1 MTRVVLAAAYRTPIG
16 VFGGAFKDVPAY
28 DLGATLIE
36 HIIKETGLNPSEI
49 DEVIIGNVLQAGQ
62 GQNPAR
68 IAGLP
73 ETVPAFTVNK
83 VCGSGLKS
91 IQLAY
96 QSIVTGEN
104 DIVLAGGMENMSQS
118 PMLVNNSRF
127 GFKMGHQSMVD
138 SMVYDGLTDVFN
150 QYHMGITAENLVE
163 QYGIS
168 REEQD
173 TFAVNSQHKAVRA
186 QQNGEFDSEIV
197 PVSIPQRKGEPIL
210 VTKDEGVR
218 ENVSVEKL
226 SRLRPAFKKDGT
238 VTAGNASGINDGAA
252 MMLVMSEDKAKELNI
267 EPLAVL
273 DGFGSHG
280 VDPSIMGIAPVGAVE
295 KALKRSKKELS
306 DIDVF
311 ELNEAFAAQ
320 LLAVDRELKLPP
332 EKVNVKG
339 GAIALGH
346 PIGASGARVLVTLLH
361 QLNDEVETGLTS
373 LVAVKLSLQLY
384 QSINNKKTGY
394 HNSINYM
401 LA

>member
-49 DEVIIGNVLQAGQ
+49 NEVIIGNVLQAGQ

-68 IAGLP
+68 IAAMKGGLP

-373 LVAVKLSLQLY
+373 LCIGGGQAIAAVVSKY
-384 QSINNKKTGY
+384 K
-394 HNSINYM
+394 
-401 LA
+401 

>member
-16 VFGGAFKDVPAY
+16 FFGSAFKDVPAY

-68 IAGLP
+68 IAAMKGGLP

-173 TFAVNSQHKAVRA
+173 TFAVNSQQKAVRA

-197 PVSIPQRKGEPIL
+197 PVSIPQRKGEPIV

-320 LLAVDRELKLPP
+320 SLAVDRELKLPP

-373 LVAVKLSLQLY
+373 LCIGGGQAIAAVVSKY
-384 QSINNKKTGY
+384 K
-394 HNSINYM
+394 
-401 LA
+401 

>member
-68 IAGLP
+68 IAAMKGGLP

-173 TFAVNSQHKAVRA
+173 TFAVNSQQKAVRA

-197 PVSIPQRKGEPIL
+197 PVSIPQRKGEPIV

-273 DGFGSHG
+273 DGFGTHG

-320 LLAVDRELKLPP
+320 SLAVDRELKLPP

-373 LVAVKLSLQLY
+373 LCIGGGQAITAVVSKY
-384 QSINNKKTGY
+384 K
-394 HNSINYM
+394 
-401 LA
+401 

>member
-68 IAGLP
+68 IAAMKGGLP

-127 GFKMGHQSMVD
+127 GCKMGHQSMVD

-173 TFAVNSQHKAVRA
+173 TFAVNSQQKAVRA

-320 LLAVDRELKLPP
+320 SLAVDRELKLPP

-373 LVAVKLSLQLY
+373 LCIGGGQAIAAVVSKY
-384 QSINNKKTGY
+384 K
-394 HNSINYM
+394 
-401 LA
+401 

>member
-68 IAGLP
+68 IAAMKGGLP
-73 ETVPAFTVNK
+73 ETVPAFIVNK

-173 TFAVNSQHKAVRA
+173 TFAVNSQQKAVRA

-197 PVSIPQRKGEPIL
+197 PVSIPQRKGELIV

-320 LLAVDRELKLPP
+320 SLAVDRELKLPP

-373 LVAVKLSLQLY
+373 LCIGGGQAIAAVVSKY
-384 QSINNKKTGY
+384 K
-394 HNSINYM
+394 
-401 LA
+401 

>member
-68 IAGLP
+68 IAAMKGGLP

-173 TFAVNSQHKAVRA
+173 TFAVNSQQKAVRA

-197 PVSIPQRKGEPIL
+197 PVSIPQRKGEPIV

-320 LLAVDRELKLPP
+320 SLAVDRELKLPP

-373 LVAVKLSLQLY
+373 LCIGGGKAIAAVVSKY
-384 QSINNKKTGY
+384 K
-394 HNSINYM
+394 
-401 LA
+401 

>member
-1 MTRVVLAAAYRTPIG
+1 MTKVVLAAAYRTPIG

-36 HIIKETGLNPSEI
+36 HIIKETRLNPSDI

-68 IAGLP
+68 IAAMKGGLP

-96 QSIVTGEN
+96 QSILTGEN
-104 DIVLAGGMENMSQS
+104 DVVIAGGMENMSQS
-118 PMLVNNSRF
+118 PMLVNNGRF
-127 GFKMGHQSMVD
+127 GFKMGHQTMID

-163 QYGIS
+163 QYEIT

-173 TFAVNSQHKAVRA
+173 TFAVNSQRKAANA
-186 QQNGEFDSEIV
+186 QQNGGFDSEIV
-197 PVSIPQRKGEPIL
+197 PVSIPQRKGEPI
-210 VTKDEGVR
+210 VVSKDEGVR
-218 ENVSVEKL
+218 GNVSIEKL

-267 EPLAVL
+267 EPLAVI

-280 VDPSIMGIAPVGAVE
+280 VNPFVMGIAPVGAVE
-295 KALKRSKKELS
+295 KALKRSNKELS

-320 LLAVDRELKLPP
+320 SLAVDRELKLPK

-373 LVAVKLSLQLY
+373 LCIGGGQAIAAVVSKY
-384 QSINNKKTGY
+384 
-394 HNSINYM
+394 
-401 LA
+401 

>member
-1 MTRVVLAAAYRTPIG
+1 MTRVVLAAACRTPIG

-68 IAGLP
+68 IAAMKGGLP

-173 TFAVNSQHKAVRA
+173 TFAVNSQQKAVRA

-197 PVSIPQRKGEPIL
+197 PVSIPQRKGELIV

-320 LLAVDRELKLPP
+320 SLAVDRELKLPP

-373 LVAVKLSLQLY
+373 LCIGGGQAIAAVVSKY
-384 QSINNKKTGY
+384 K
-394 HNSINYM
+394 
-401 LA
+401 

>member
-49 DEVIIGNVLQAGQ
+49 NEVIIGNVLQAGQ

-68 IAGLP
+68 IAAMKGGLP

-173 TFAVNSQHKAVRA
+173 TFAVNSQQKAVRA
-186 QQNGEFDSEIV
+186 QQNGGFDSEIV
-197 PVSIPQRKGEPIL
+197 PVSIPQRKGEPI
-210 VTKDEGVR
+210 VVSKDEGVR

-226 SRLRPAFKKDGT
+226 SHLRPAFKKDGT

-295 KALKRSKKELS
+295 KALKRSEKELS

-320 LLAVDRELKLPP
+320 SLAVDRELKLPP

-373 LVAVKLSLQLY
+373 LCIGGGQAIAAVVSKY
-384 QSINNKKTGY
+384 K
-394 HNSINYM
+394 
-401 LA
+401 

>member
-16 VFGGAFKDVPAY
+16 VFEGAFKDVPAY

-68 IAGLP
+68 IAAMKGGLP

-373 LVAVKLSLQLY
+373 LCIGGGQAIAAVVSKY
-384 QSINNKKTGY
+384 K
-394 HNSINYM
+394 
-401 LA
+401 

>member
-68 IAGLP
+68 IAAMKGGLP

-197 PVSIPQRKGEPIL
+197 PVSIPQRKGEPIV

-218 ENVSVEKL
+218 ESVSVEKL

-273 DGFGSHG
+273 DGFGTHG

-320 LLAVDRELKLPP
+320 SLAVDRELKLPP

-373 LVAVKLSLQLY
+373 LCIGGGQAIAAVVSKY
-384 QSINNKKTGY
+384 K
-394 HNSINYM
+394 
-401 LA
+401 

>member
-68 IAGLP
+68 IAAMKGGLP

-210 VTKDEGVR
+210 VTKDEGLR

-373 LVAVKLSLQLY
+373 LCIGGGQAIAAVVSKY
-384 QSINNKKTGY
+384 K
-394 HNSINYM
+394 
-401 LA
+401 

>member
-68 IAGLP
+68 IAAMKGGLP

-173 TFAVNSQHKAVRA
+173 TFAVNSQQKAVRA

-320 LLAVDRELKLPP
+320 SLAVDRELKLPP

-346 PIGASGARVLVTLLH
+346 PIGASGTRVLVTLLH

-373 LVAVKLSLQLY
+373 LCIGGGQAIAAVVSKY
-384 QSINNKKTGY
+384 K
-394 HNSINYM
+394 
-401 LA
+401 

>member
-49 DEVIIGNVLQAGQ
+49 NEVIIGNVLQAGQ

-68 IAGLP
+68 IAAMKGGLP

-173 TFAVNSQHKAVRA
+173 TFAVNSQQKAVRA
-186 QQNGEFDSEIV
+186 QQNGGFDSEIV
-197 PVSIPQRKGEPIL
+197 PVSIPQRKGEPI
-210 VTKDEGVR
+210 VVSKDEGVR

-295 KALKRSKKELS
+295 KALKRSEKELS

-320 LLAVDRELKLPP
+320 SLAVDRELKLPP

-346 PIGASGARVLVTLLH
+346 PIGASGTRVLVTLLH

-373 LVAVKLSLQLY
+373 LCIGGGQAIAAVVSKY
-384 QSINNKKTGY
+384 K
-394 HNSINYM
+394 
-401 LA
+401 

>member
-68 IAGLP
+68 IAAMKGGLP

-173 TFAVNSQHKAVRA
+173 TFAVNSQQKAVRA

-320 LLAVDRELKLPP
+320 SLAVDRELKLPP

-339 GAIALGH
+339 GAIELGH

-373 LVAVKLSLQLY
+373 LCIGGGQAIAAVVSKY
-384 QSINNKKTGY
+384 K
-394 HNSINYM
+394 
-401 LA
+401 

>member
-68 IAGLP
+68 IAAMKGGLP

-138 SMVYDGLTDVFN
+138 SMVYDGLTDVFK

-210 VTKDEGVR
+210 VTKAEGVR

-373 LVAVKLSLQLY
+373 LCIGGGQAIAAVVSKY
-384 QSINNKKTGY
+384 K
-394 HNSINYM
+394 
-401 LA
+401 

>member
-16 VFGGAFKDVPAY
+16 VFGGACNDVPAY
-28 DLGATLIE
+28 DLGAPLIE

-68 IAGLP
+68 IAAMKGGLP

-150 QYHMGITAENLVE
+150 QYHMGVTAENLVE

-197 PVSIPQRKGEPIL
+197 PVSIPQRKGEPIV

-273 DGFGSHG
+273 DGFGTHG

-320 LLAVDRELKLPP
+320 SLAVDRELKLPP

-373 LVAVKLSLQLY
+373 LCIGGGQAIAAVVSKY
-384 QSINNKKTGY
+384 K
-394 HNSINYM
+394 
-401 LA
+401 

>member
-68 IAGLP
+68 IAAMKGGLP

-173 TFAVNSQHKAVRA
+173 TFAVNSQQKAVRA

-197 PVSIPQRKGEPIL
+197 PVSIPQRKGEPIV

-252 MMLVMSEDKAKELNI
+252 MMLVISEDKAKELNI

-273 DGFGSHG
+273 DGFGTHG

-320 LLAVDRELKLPP
+320 SLAVDRELKLPP

-373 LVAVKLSLQLY
+373 LCIGGGQAIAAVVSKY
-384 QSINNKKTGY
+384 K
-394 HNSINYM
+394 
-401 LA
+401 

>member
-49 DEVIIGNVLQAGQ
+49 NEVIIGNVLQAGQ

-68 IAGLP
+68 IAAMKGGLP
-73 ETVPAFTVNK
+73 ETVPVFTVNK

-96 QSIVTGEN
+96 QSIVTGQN

-173 TFAVNSQHKAVRA
+173 TFAVNSQKKAANA
-186 QQNGEFDSEIV
+186 QQNGGFDSEIV
-197 PVSIPQRKGEPIL
+197 PVSIPQRKGEPIV

-320 LLAVDRELKLPP
+320 SLAVDRELKLPP

-373 LVAVKLSLQLY
+373 LCIGGGQAIAAVVSKY
-384 QSINNKKTGY
+384 K
-394 HNSINYM
+394 
-401 LA
+401 

>member
-68 IAGLP
+68 IAAMKGGLP

-127 GFKMGHQSMVD
+127 GFKIGHQSMVD

-373 LVAVKLSLQLY
+373 LCIGGGQAIAAVVSKY
-384 QSINNKKTGY
+384 K
-394 HNSINYM
+394 
-401 LA
+401 

>member
-49 DEVIIGNVLQAGQ
+49 NEVIIGNVLQAGQ

-68 IAGLP
+68 IAAMKGGLP

-173 TFAVNSQHKAVRA
+173 TFAVNSQQKAVRA
-186 QQNGEFDSEIV
+186 QQNGGFDSEIV
-197 PVSIPQRKGEPIL
+197 LVSIPQRKGEPI
-210 VTKDEGVR
+210 VVSKDEGVR

-295 KALKRSKKELS
+295 KALKRSEKELS

-320 LLAVDRELKLPP
+320 SLAVDRELKLPP

-373 LVAVKLSLQLY
+373 LCIGGGQAIAAVVSKY
-384 QSINNKKTGY
+384 K
-394 HNSINYM
+394 
-401 LA
+401 

>member
-49 DEVIIGNVLQAGQ
+49 NEVIIGNVLQAGQ

-68 IAGLP
+68 IAAMKGGLP

-173 TFAVNSQHKAVRA
+173 TFAVNSQQKAVRA
-186 QQNGEFDSEIV
+186 QQNGGFDSEIV
-197 PVSIPQRKGEPIL
+197 PVSIPQRKGEPI
-210 VTKDEGVR
+210 VVSKDEGVR
-218 ENVSVEKL
+218 GDASVEKL

-320 LLAVDRELKLPP
+320 SLAVDRELKSPP

-373 LVAVKLSLQLY
+373 LCIGGGQAIAAVVSKY
-384 QSINNKKTGY
+384 K
-394 HNSINYM
+394 
-401 LA
+401 

>member
-68 IAGLP
+68 IAAMKGGLP

-173 TFAVNSQHKAVRA
+173 TFAVNSQQKAVRA

-197 PVSIPQRKGEPIL
+197 PVSIPQRKGEPIV

-273 DGFGSHG
+273 DGFGTHG

-295 KALKRSKKELS
+295 KALQRSKKELS

-320 LLAVDRELKLPP
+320 SLAVDRELKLPP

-373 LVAVKLSLQLY
+373 LCIGGGQAIAAVVSKY
-384 QSINNKKTGY
+384 K
-394 HNSINYM
+394 
-401 LA
+401 

>member
-1 MTRVVLAAAYRTPIG
+1 MTKVVLAAAYRTPIG

-36 HIIKETGLNPSEI
+36 HIIKETRLNPSDI

-68 IAGLP
+68 IAAMKGGLP

-96 QSIVTGEN
+96 QSILTGEN
-104 DIVLAGGMENMSQS
+104 DVVIAGGMENMSQS
-118 PMLVNNSRF
+118 PMLVNNGRF
-127 GFKMGHQSMVD
+127 GFKMGHQTMID

-163 QYGIS
+163 QYEIT

-173 TFAVNSQHKAVRA
+173 TFAVNSQRKAANA
-186 QQNGEFDSEIV
+186 QQNGGFDSEIV
-197 PVSIPQRKGEPIL
+197 PVSIPQRKGEPI
-210 VTKDEGVR
+210 VVSKDEGVR
-218 ENVSVEKL
+218 GNVSIEKL

-267 EPLAVL
+267 EPLAVI

-280 VDPSIMGIAPVGAVE
+280 VNPSVMGIAPVGAVE
-295 KALKRSKKELS
+295 KALKRSNKELS

-320 LLAVDRELKLPP
+320 SLAVDRELKLPK

-373 LVAVKLSLQLY
+373 LCIGGGQAIAAVVSKY
-384 QSINNKKTGY
+384 
-394 HNSINYM
+394 
-401 LA
+401 

>member
-68 IAGLP
+68 IAAMKGGLP

-173 TFAVNSQHKAVRA
+173 TFAVNSQQKAVRA

-218 ENVSVEKL
+218 ENVSVKKL

-320 LLAVDRELKLPP
+320 SLAVDRELKLPP

-373 LVAVKLSLQLY
+373 LCIGGGQAIAAVVSKY
-384 QSINNKKTGY
+384 K
-394 HNSINYM
+394 
-401 LA
+401 

>member
-68 IAGLP
+68 IAAMKGGLP

-96 QSIVTGEN
+96 QSIVTSEN

-373 LVAVKLSLQLY
+373 LCIGGGQAIAAVVSKY
-384 QSINNKKTGY
+384 K
-394 HNSINYM
+394 
-401 LA
+401 

>member
-68 IAGLP
+68 IAAMKGGLP

-173 TFAVNSQHKAVRA
+173 RFAVNSQQKAVRA

-320 LLAVDRELKLPP
+320 SLAVDRELKLPP

-373 LVAVKLSLQLY
+373 LCIGGGQAIAAVVSKY
-384 QSINNKKTGY
+384 K
-394 HNSINYM
+394 
-401 LA
+401 

>member
-68 IAGLP
+68 IAAMKGGLP

-173 TFAVNSQHKAVRA
+173 TFAVNSQQKAVRA

-273 DGFGSHG
+273 DCFGSHG

-320 LLAVDRELKLPP
+320 SLAVDRELKLPP

-373 LVAVKLSLQLY
+373 LCIGGGQAIAAVVSKY
-384 QSINNKKTGY
+384 K
-394 HNSINYM
+394 
-401 LA
+401 

>member
-68 IAGLP
+68 IAAMKGGLP

-173 TFAVNSQHKAVRA
+173 TFAVNSQQKAVRA

-197 PVSIPQRKGEPIL
+197 PVSIPQRKGEPIV

-252 MMLVMSEDKAKELNI
+252 MMLVMSEDKVKELNI

-273 DGFGSHG
+273 DGFGTHG

-320 LLAVDRELKLPP
+320 SLAVDRELKLPP

-373 LVAVKLSLQLY
+373 LCIGGGQAIAAVVSKY
-384 QSINNKKTGY
+384 K
-394 HNSINYM
+394 
-401 LA
+401 

>member
-16 VFGGAFKDVPAY
+16 VFGGAFKDVPVY

-68 IAGLP
+68 IAAMKGGLP

-173 TFAVNSQHKAVRA
+173 TFAVNSQQKAVRA

-320 LLAVDRELKLPP
+320 SLAVDRELKLPP

-373 LVAVKLSLQLY
+373 LCIGGGQAIAAVVSKY
-384 QSINNKKTGY
+384 K
-394 HNSINYM
+394 
-401 LA
+401 

>member
-68 IAGLP
+68 IAAMKGGLP

-218 ENVSVEKL
+218 ENVLVEKL

-373 LVAVKLSLQLY
+373 LCIGGGQAIAAVVSKY
-384 QSINNKKTGY
+384 K
-394 HNSINYM
+394 
-401 LA
+401 

>member
-49 DEVIIGNVLQAGQ
+49 NEVIIGNVLQAGQ

-68 IAGLP
+68 IAAMKGGLP

-163 QYGIS
+163 KYGIS

-173 TFAVNSQHKAVRA
+173 TFAVNSQQKAVRA

-197 PVSIPQRKGEPIL
+197 PVSIPQRKGESIV
-210 VTKDEGVR
+210 VTMDEGVR

-320 LLAVDRELKLPP
+320 SLAVDRELKLPP

-373 LVAVKLSLQLY
+373 LCIGGGQAIAAVVSKY
-384 QSINNKKTGY
+384 K
-394 HNSINYM
+394 
-401 LA
+401 

>member
-68 IAGLP
+68 IAAMKGGLP
-73 ETVPAFTVNK
+73 EKVPAFTVNK

-238 VTAGNASGINDGAA
+238 VTACNASGINDGAA

-373 LVAVKLSLQLY
+373 LCIGGGQAIAAVVSKY
-384 QSINNKKTGY
+384 K
-394 HNSINYM
+394 
-401 LA
+401 

>member
-68 IAGLP
+68 IAAMKGGLP

-173 TFAVNSQHKAVRA
+173 TFAVNSQQKAVRA

-197 PVSIPQRKGEPIL
+197 PVSIPQRKGEPIV

-273 DGFGSHG
+273 DGFGIHG

-320 LLAVDRELKLPP
+320 SLAVDRELKLPP

-373 LVAVKLSLQLY
+373 LCIGGGQAIAAVVSKY
-384 QSINNKKTGY
+384 K
-394 HNSINYM
+394 
-401 LA
+401 

>member
-49 DEVIIGNVLQAGQ
+49 NEVIIGNVLQAGQ

-68 IAGLP
+68 IAAMKGGLP

-173 TFAVNSQHKAVRA
+173 TFAVNSQQKAVRA

-197 PVSIPQRKGEPIL
+197 PVSIPQRKGEPIV

-252 MMLVMSEDKAKELNI
+252 MILVMSEDKSKELNI

-320 LLAVDRELKLPP
+320 SLAVDRELKLPP

-373 LVAVKLSLQLY
+373 LCIGGGQAIAAVVSKY
-384 QSINNKKTGY
+384 K
-394 HNSINYM
+394 
-401 LA
+401 

>member
-68 IAGLP
+68 IAAMKGGLP

-186 QQNGEFDSEIV
+186 QQNGGFDSEIV

-320 LLAVDRELKLPP
+320 SLAVDRELKLPP

-373 LVAVKLSLQLY
+373 LCIGGGQAIAAVVSKY
-384 QSINNKKTGY
+384 K
-394 HNSINYM
+394 
-401 LA
+401 

>member
-68 IAGLP
+68 IAAMKGGLP

-173 TFAVNSQHKAVRA
+173 TFVVNSQQKAVRA

-197 PVSIPQRKGEPIL
+197 PVSIPQRKGEPIV

-320 LLAVDRELKLPP
+320 SLAVDRELKLPP

-373 LVAVKLSLQLY
+373 LCIGGGQAIAAVVSKY
-384 QSINNKKTGY
+384 K
-394 HNSINYM
+394 
-401 LA
+401 

>member
-68 IAGLP
+68 IAAMKGGLP

-173 TFAVNSQHKAVRA
+173 TFAVNSQQKAVRA

-197 PVSIPQRKGEPIL
+197 PVSIPQRKGEPIV

-306 DIDVF
+306 NIDVF

-320 LLAVDRELKLPP
+320 SLAVDRELKLPP

-373 LVAVKLSLQLY
+373 LCIGGGQAIAAVVSKY
-384 QSINNKKTGY
+384 K
-394 HNSINYM
+394 
-401 LA
+401 

>member
-68 IAGLP
+68 IAAMKGGLP

-96 QSIVTGEN
+96 QFIVTGEN

-173 TFAVNSQHKAVRA
+173 TFAVNSQQKAVRA

-197 PVSIPQRKGEPIL
+197 PVSIPQRKGEPIV

-320 LLAVDRELKLPP
+320 SLAVDRELKLPP

-373 LVAVKLSLQLY
+373 LCIGGGQAIAAVVSKY
-384 QSINNKKTGY
+384 K
-394 HNSINYM
+394 
-401 LA
+401 

>member
-49 DEVIIGNVLQAGQ
+49 NEVIIGNVLQAGQ

-68 IAGLP
+68 IAAMKGGLP

-173 TFAVNSQHKAVRA
+173 TFAVNSQQKAVRA

-197 PVSIPQRKGEPIL
+197 PVSIPQRKGEPIV

-252 MMLVMSEDKAKELNI
+252 MILVMSEDKAKELNI

-295 KALKRSKKELS
+295 KALKRSEKELS

-320 LLAVDRELKLPP
+320 SLAVDRELKLPP

-373 LVAVKLSLQLY
+373 LCIGGGQAIAAVVSKY
-384 QSINNKKTGY
+384 K
-394 HNSINYM
+394 
-401 LA
+401 